1 MFIHVQFVDLTT
13 TIYVKRGLMES
24 STKLRDAIDF
34 FADKW
39 EYEKIT
45 LNGKPVR
52 AEEFDN
58 TIELV
63 CEEHWVRGD
72 MSLQIEKHR

>member
-24 STKLRDAIDF
+24 STKLRDVIDF
-34 FADKW
+34 FTDKW

-52 AEEFDN
+52 PEEFDN

-63 CEEHWVRGD
+63 CKEHWVIGD